1 MERGVEVFWERLTCR
16 YADKSHQT
24 LVDPSLLGRLL
35 DAGVGNVIV
44 ALRHPVARMLSAQTW
59 DGPNNHY
66 VYRMEHQARRE
77 FVGTCRGCN
86 VVVRLPSLVALDI
99 DDL

>member
-1 MERGVEVFWERLTCR
+1 MSKCFGKDFTCR

-44 ALRHPVARMLSAQTW
+44 ALRHPVARMVSADCW
-59 DGPNNHY
+59 KGAHNHHY
-66 VYRMEHQARRE
+66 IYQIEHQARRE
-77 FVGTCRGCN
+77 FAGTCRGCN